1 MFSHMI
7 FTCFIPFFFVSA
19 LHLED
24 SAWIYD
30 GTAVRLLASSG
41 QGLAGSEGL
50 KAMRRRHGDPGDPTQ
65 RCIKAPTKCQVH
77 EANDLPTI
85 F

>member
-1 MFSHMI
+1 MI

-65 RCIKAPTKCQVH
+65 RCIKRQQSVKRMK
-77 EANDLPTI
+77 PTI
-85 F
+85 CQRFFEGCG